1 MILKEVVSSNI
12 RKVGYEAVVFEF
24 QENVLTEDYL
34 CIFGSWGNR
43 RT

>member
-1 MILKEVVSSNI
+1 MALSEKEI
-12 RKVGYEAVVFEF
+12 RKVGYEAVVFEVE
-24 QENVLTEDYL
+24 ENISTEEYL

>member
-1 MILKEVVSSNI
+1 MALSEKEI

-34 CIFGSWGNR
+34 CIFGSWSNR